1 MLNIF
6 VIPRPNIL
14 KFCTFALGTL
24 IKESVKFGGTRFF
37 LTKVTNFSSRED
49 DDVPQLSAE
58 TFSALSEFY
67 QEQVQLRTYFNNN

>member
-1 MLNIF
+1 MAENH
-6 VIPRPNIL
+6 VD
-14 KFCTFALGTL
+14 
-24 IKESVKFGGTRFF
+24 
-37 LTKVTNFSSRED
+37 ED